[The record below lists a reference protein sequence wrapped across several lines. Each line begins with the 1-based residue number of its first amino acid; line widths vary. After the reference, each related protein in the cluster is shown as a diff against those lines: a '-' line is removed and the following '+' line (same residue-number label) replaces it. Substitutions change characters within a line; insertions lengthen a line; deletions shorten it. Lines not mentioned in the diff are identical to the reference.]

1 MPFLTLFYR
10 LILRPLRDEPLRTLL
25 TVIAVAL
32 GVAAVLAIELA
43 GGAAAGSFH
52 SSMETLTGGTDFEV
66 TAMGGVP
73 PEVLTRLATLPY
85 ALKLRPRIEDYV
97 LLERPGETLDPLKPL
112 QNSGHTVPLLG
123 VDLLAEALPAAETSE
138 ESKDSMPPDA
148 SSAEAFSKDD
158 SVWAGSGLGL
168 KAGDRVRLIANEHE
182 IDVVVRGILGENS
195 GEALIMDLGQATRL
209 LHRAGALDRI
219 LIQVPAG
226 TPTGQWSEIFRQALP
241 DGISVAPEGTRTDEN
256 KKMLEA
262 FRSNLRILSYIALT
276 VGAFLIYNTISVS
289 VVRRRVEIGILR
301 ALGATRGAV
310 LAAFLG
316 EAVSFG
322 LLGAAGGIVLG
333 RFMAEGAVK
342 LVSLTVQQLYV
353 SSRPGQIAL
362 TWEIAL
368 LALFIGVAV
377 SLVSS
382 FAPAW
387 EASQVSPTEAMARGR
402 REHEVHLHRARGLI
416 AAAALALL
424 AWIAARQ
431 EPFGGKP
438 VFGYISAVL
447 LIMASAMAIPALVS
461 FLSNLTATILGRILG
476 VEALLA
482 ARSLAASLRRTS
494 VLVGA
499 LSTAIAMLASVGI
512 MVGSFRE
519 TVNVWMDDTLQ
530 ADLYLSPAVP
540 PGADRNPTMPAALLD
555 QIRALSV
562 VEAVDCF
569 RAYEVYYDGLP
580 ITLGS
585 GDVKVASAFR
595 HRPSVTGASAQSV
608 YRQLVGHDAVIVSEP
623 FANKH
628 HTRPG
633 DTLTL
638 PLGGRNIPFRVA
650 DIYYDYSNERGYLV
664 MDRATMLK
672 YLPDQD
678 VSNIAVYLKPGVSI
692 EDGKRALDEAL
703 RGHKLLIYSNRSIR
717 QQAMDIFDRTFAI
730 TYALEAI
737 AVFVAVMGVG
747 GALLALVIDRRREF
761 GLLRFLGS
769 SQGQIRRIIL
779 FEAGLLGIAANV
791 AGLAL
796 GLVLSELLIH
806 VINKQSFGWT
816 IQFHW
821 PVAVL
826 LGALTV
832 VYIATVLAGIYP
844 ARIATQLVPI
854 EVIHEE

>member
-1 MPFLTLFYR
+1 M
-10 LILRPLRDEPLRTLL
+10 
-25 TVIAVAL
+25 
-32 GVAAVLAIELA
+32 
-43 GGAAAGSFH
+43 
-52 SSMETLTGGTDFEV
+52 
-66 TAMGGVP
+66 
-73 PEVLTRLATLPY
+73 
-85 ALKLRPRIEDYV
+85 
-97 LLERPGETLDPLKPL
+97 
-112 QNSGHTVPLLG
+112 
-123 VDLLAEALPAAETSE
+123 
-138 ESKDSMPPDA
+138 
-148 SSAEAFSKDD
+148 
-158 SVWAGSGLGL
+158 
-168 KAGDRVRLIANEHE
+168 
-182 IDVVVRGILGENS
+182 
-195 GEALIMDLGQATRL
+195 
-209 LHRAGALDRI
+209 
-219 LIQVPAG
+219 
-226 TPTGQWSEIFRQALP
+226 
-241 DGISVAPEGTRTDEN
+241 
-256 KKMLEA
+256 
-262 FRSNLRILSYIALT
+262 
-276 VGAFLIYNTISVS
+276 
-289 VVRRRVEIGILR
+289 
-301 ALGATRGAV
+301 
-310 LAAFLG
+310 
-316 EAVSFG
+316 
-322 LLGAAGGIVLG
+322 
-333 RFMAEGAVK
+333 
-342 LVSLTVQQLYV
+342 
-353 SSRPGQIAL
+353 
-362 TWEIAL
+362 
-368 LALFIGVAV
+368 
-377 SLVSS
+377 
-382 FAPAW
+382 
-387 EASQVSPTEAMARGR
+387 
-402 REHEVHLHRARGLI
+402 
-416 AAAALALL
+416 
-424 AWIAARQ
+424 
-431 EPFGGKP
+431 
-438 VFGYISAVL
+438 FGYISAVL
-447 LIMASAMAIPALVS
+447 LIIASAMAIPALVS
-461 FLSNLTATILGRILG
+461 FLSNLIATILGRILG

-692 EDGKRALDEAL
+692 EDGKRTLDEAL

-779 FEAGLLGIAANV
+779 FEAGLLGIVANV
-791 AGLAL
+791 AGLVL

>member
-25 TVIAVAL
+25 TVVAVAL

-52 SSMETLTGGTDFEV
+52 SSMDTLTGGTDFEV

-73 PEVLTRLATLPY
+73 PEVLTKLALLPH

-97 LLERPGETLDPLKPL
+97 LLERPGEHLTADPF
-112 QNSGHTVPLLG
+112 QSAGHTVPLLG
-123 VDLLAEALPAAETSE
+123 VDMLAEALPALEKASG
-138 ESKDSMPPDA
+138 SKEAMAPDA
-148 SSAEAFSKDD
+148 SSAEEFSKDE
-158 SVWAGSGLGL
+158 SVWAGSDLGL
-168 KAGDRVRLIANEHE
+168 KVGDRVRLIANEHE
-182 IDVVVRGILGENS
+182 VEVVVRGVLGESS

-209 LHRAGALDRI
+209 LHRTGNLDRI
-219 LIQVPAG
+219 LIQVPKDTA
-226 TPTGQWSEIFRQALP
+226 TEPWKDIFRTALP
-241 DGISVAPEGTRTDEN
+241 EGISVAPEGTRTEEN
-256 KKMLEA
+256 KKMLGA

-310 LAAFLG
+310 LGAFLG

-322 LLGAAGGIVLG
+322 VLGAAGGIVLG
-333 RFMAEGAVK
+333 RFLAEGAVK

-362 TWEIAL
+362 TWDIAALAL
-368 LALFIGVAV
+368 LVGIVV
-377 SLVSS
+377 SLASS
-382 FAPAW
+382 FAPAL
-387 EASQVSPTEAMARGR
+387 EASQVPPTEAMSRGR
-402 REHEVHLHRARGLI
+402 REHEVHLHRARGLLG
-416 AAAALALL
+416 AAALCFI

-431 EPFGGKP
+431 GPLGGKP
-438 VFGYISAVL
+438 IFGYISAAI
-447 LIMASAMAIPALVS
+447 LIGAAALAIPALVS
-461 FLSNLTATILGRILG
+461 FLSNLTAPILGRVLG

-482 ARSLAASLRRTS
+482 SRSLAASLRRTS

-499 LSTAIAMLASVGI
+499 LATAIAMLAAVGI

-519 TVNVWMDDTLQ
+519 TIAVWMDDTLQ

-540 PGADRNPTMPAALLD
+540 PGADRNPTMPVQLLD
-555 QIRALSV
+555 QIRALPV
-562 VEAVDCF
+562 VQAIDCF

-585 GDVKVASAFR
+585 GDVKVSASFR
-595 HRPSVTGASAQSV
+595 HRPSATGASSQEV
-608 YRQLVGHDAVIVSEP
+608 YRRLVGHDAVIVSEP
-623 FANKH
+623 FADKH
-628 HTRPG
+628 HTKPG
-633 DTLTL
+633 DTLVL
-638 PLGGRNIPFRVA
+638 PLGGRNIPFQVA

-664 MDRATMLK
+664 MDRATLLK
-672 YLPDQD
+672 YLPDPD
-678 VSNIAVYLKPGVSI
+678 ISNIAVYLKPGVSI
-692 EDGKRALDEAL
+692 DEGKRVLDDAM
-703 RGHKLLIYSNRSIR
+703 RGHRLLIYSNRSIR
-717 QQAMDIFDRTFAI
+717 QQAMEIFDRTFAI

-761 GLLRFLGS
+761 GLLRFLGAS
-769 SQGQIRRIIL
+769 KNQIRGIIL
-779 FEAGLLGIAANV
+779 IEAGLLGILANV
-791 AGLAL
+791 AGLIL
-796 GLVLSELLIH
+796 GFVLSELLIR

-816 IQFHW
+816 IQFHL

-832 VYIATVLAGIYP
+832 VYVATVIAGLYP